1 MNGLIG
7 KKLGMTQIMAANGRM
22 VPVTVVEAGPC
33 YITQVKTLQ
42 RDGYTAVQLGFGDQ
56 KKKQTTQPL
65 QGHFEKAGVT
75 PQRII
80 REFHVDDTTPFTAG
94 QVYSANVF
102 NAGQKV
108 HVTGVSRGLGF
119 QGVVKR
125 YHFRG
130 GEKTRGQSDRLRAP
144 GSIGASSSPSRV
156 YKGMRMGGRMGGKQV
171 TVKNLEVVGVD
182 MERNLLLIEG
192 AVPGHRNGFV
202 VIRRA

>member
-7 KKLGMTQIMAANGRM
+7 KKLGMTQIMAEDGRM
-22 VPVTVVEAGPC
+22 VPVTVIEAGPC

-42 RDGYTAVQLGFGDQ
+42 RDGYTAVQVGFSEK

-65 QGHFEKAGVT
+65 QGHFDKAGVT
-75 PQRII
+75 PQQIV
-80 REFHVDDTTPFTAG
+80 REFLVEDTAPFSAG
-94 QVYSANVF
+94 QVYNADVF

-108 HVTGVSRGLGF
+108 HVTGISRGLGF

-156 YKGMRMGGRMGGKQV
+156 FKGMRMGGRMGGKQV

-192 AVPGHRNGFV
+192 AVPGHRNAFV

>member
-42 RDGYTAVQLGFGDQ
+42 RDGYTAVQLGFGDK

-75 PQRII
+75 PQRIV
-80 REFHVDDTTPFTAG
+80 REFHVDDITPFTAG
-94 QVYSANVF
+94 QVYNADVF

-119 QGVVKR
+119 QGVVTR

-156 YKGMRMGGRMGGKQV
+156 FKGMRMGGRMGGKQV

>member
-42 RDGYTAVQLGFGDQ
+42 RDGYTAVQVGFGDQ

-75 PQRII
+75 PQRIV
-80 REFHVDDTTPFTAG
+80 REFHVDDPTPFTAG
-94 QVYSANVF
+94 QVYRADVF

-156 YKGMRMGGRMGGKQV
+156 FKGMRMGGRMGGKQV